1 MEYQKDYLRRVG
13 CEGFEIIDAFYGPSR
28 NPPPPPPPP
37 LPEYHPQQCKYVY
50 NGPRTQTV
58 LQERFSNSTTYVYQ
72 VPTQVA
78 AGKQA
83 FQASVPASK
92 EVIFNSNGRRNAY
105 QVPQIAKPKEPVTWY
120 ICKVPQAYAGNEDI
134 ITSDQAAKNYGG
146 LISKEYYW

>member
-13 CEGFEIIDAFYGPSR
+13 YEGFEIIDAFYGPSR
-28 NPPPPPPPP
+28 NPPPP
-37 LPEYHPQQCKYVY
+37 EYHPQHCKYVY

-58 LQERFSNSTTYVYQ
+58 LQEPFRNSTTYVCQ
-72 VPTQVA
+72 VQTQVA

-83 FQASVPASK
+83 FQAPVPASK

-105 QVPQIAKPKEPVTWY
+105 QVPQITKTKEPVTSY
-120 ICKVPQAYAGNEDI
+120 ICKVSQAYAGNEDV
-134 ITSDQAAKNYGG
+134 ITSDLAAKNYGG